1 VKLGVLGGTFD
12 PIHLA
17 HLRLCEELR
26 EALALDRV
34 VLVPAGDP
42 PLKPRVTPARHR
54 LEMVRR
60 AIAAN
65 PGLEV
70 DDLELQRPGPSYTVD
85 TLAEL
90 RARHPGT
97 ELWFLL
103 GADALAD
110 LASWHEPARL
120 LSSANFAVATRPG
133 YSRPLRELLP
143 AALAAPFRDA
153 TLGGRLGLLH
163 ANGNQ
168 LRAVSFTPLEISA
181 REIRRRAA
189 AGESIRYLVPD
200 DVREYIAKHHLYSQP
215 HQEKEVD

>member
-1 VKLGVLGGTFD
+1 MKLGVLGGTFD

-17 HLRLCEELR
+17 HLRLCEEFR

-42 PLKPRVTPARHR
+42 PLKPGVTPARDR

-60 AIAAN
+60 AVASN
-65 PGLEV
+65 PGLVV
-70 DDLELQRPGPSYTVD
+70 DDREIRRPGPSYTVD

-90 RARHPGT
+90 RARHSGA

-110 LASWHEPARL
+110 LESWHEPARL
-120 LSSANFAVATRPG
+120 FELASFAVATRPG

-143 AALAAPFRDA
+143 RALAAPFRDA
-153 TLGGRLGLLH
+153 TLGGRPGLVH
-163 ANGNQ
+163 ANGNE

-181 REIRRRAA
+181 REIRRAAA

-200 DVREYIAKHHLYSQP
+200 DVREYIAKHHLYSKT
-215 HQEKEVD
+215 H